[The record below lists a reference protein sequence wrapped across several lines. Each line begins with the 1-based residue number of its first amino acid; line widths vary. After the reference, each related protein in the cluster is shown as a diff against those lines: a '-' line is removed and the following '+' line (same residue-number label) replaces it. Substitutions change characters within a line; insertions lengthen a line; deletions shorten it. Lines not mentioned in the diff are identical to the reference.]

1 MIRVNLND
9 TLNVTLTYQ
18 NGSIGTISY
27 FANGD
32 KSLPK
37 ERIEI
42 FCHGAAAIVDDFKEL
57 TIYANGKKKRKK
69 LLSQDKGQK
78 EEVKQFVNAILKGSA
93 ELISFKEIYNTSLV
107 TFKIIDS
114 IKTGESIKI

>member
-1 MIRVNLND
+1 M
-9 TLNVTLTYQ
+9 YQ
-18 NGSIGTISY
+18 NGSIATISY

-32 KSLPK
+32 KRIPK
-37 ERIEI
+37 ERIEV
-42 FCHGAAAIVDDFKEL
+42 FSCGSAAIVDNFKEL

-69 LLSQDKGQK
+69 LPYQDKGQK
-78 EEVKQFVNAILKGSA
+78 EEVRQFVNAIIHGTA

-114 IKTGESIKI
+114 IRTGKSIKI